1 MIKMLLTQMLQLFVI
16 KKWTNEINVSQL
28 NNK

>member
-16 KKWTNEINVSQL
+16 KKWTDEINVSQL

>member
-16 KKWTNEINVSQL
+16 KKWTNEITVSQL